1 MLNITEGKEKRPLK
15 IVIYGPEGI
24 GKSSLS
30 AHFPFPLFID
40 TEGST
45 SSLDVRR
52 IKCSKSWNELI
63 DVIKEVKKTPNI
75 CKTLVIDTA
84 DWAEILCT
92 AAVCEKYRK
101 NSISEFPYGYGYVYL
116 QDEFSKLLNL
126 LDELIETGIN
136 VVITA
141 HAKPRKFELPEE
153 QGSFDRYEM
162 KLSKQVCPLLKEWCD
177 CLFFCNYKIHVVT
190 SENNSKKAQ
199 GGKRVMYTAHTPT
212 YDAKNRFG
220 LAEELDL
227 DFSSIAHL
235 FEPQEANLGE
245 IKPSVP
251 VERNTIVTLRK
262 MIEEAGVS
270 EEDVQKVVTARG
282 HYKEG
287 TKIDEYTDDFITRWI
302 IPNWKKIIEAIKNNE
317 EKESK

>member
-1 MLNITEGKEKRPLK
+1 MLNIIEGKEKRPLK

-24 GKSSLS
+24 GKSSLAS
-30 AHFPFPLFID
+30 KMPFPLFID

-52 IKCSKSWNELI
+52 IKCSKSWSELI
-63 DVIKEVKKTPNI
+63 DIIKEVQKLPRI

-84 DWAEILCT
+84 DWAEMLCT
-92 AAVCEKYRK
+92 TAVCEKYRK
-101 NSISEFPYGYGYVYL
+101 SSISEFPYGYGYVYL
-116 QDEFSKLLNL
+116 QDEFSRLLNL
-126 LDELIETGIN
+126 LDSLIDLGIN

-190 SENNSKKAQ
+190 TENNSKKAQ
-199 GGKRVMYTAHTPT
+199 GGKRVMYTTHTPT

-227 DFSSIAHL
+227 NISSIEHL

-245 IKPSVP
+245 ITPSVNE
-251 VERNTIVTLRK
+251 ERKTIVTLKK
-262 MIEEAGVS
+262 MIEDAGVTS
-270 EEDVQKVVTARG
+270 EDVQKIVSARG

-287 TKIDEYTDDFITRWI
+287 TTIDEYTDDFITRWI
-302 IPNWKKIIEAIKNNE
+302 IPNWGKVIETINK